1 VNAKKKDP
9 SFGEAVGEVE
19 AILARLEAD
28 EVDVD
33 ELGAEVK
40 RAVELVGLCREK
52 LRRTELEVKEFVAA
66 LEGDGEDEASAA
78 DGGDDGSLPF

>member
-1 VNAKKKDP
+1 MNAKKKDP

-66 LEGDGEDEASAA
+66 LEEDGDEEAPAA
-78 DGGDDGSLPF
+78 EQGDDGSLPF

>member
-1 VNAKKKDP
+1 MTAKKKDP

-19 AILARLEAD
+19 DILARLEGD

-52 LRRTELEVKEFVAA
+52 LRRTELEVKEFVAR
-66 LEGDGEDEASAA
+66 LEQDDAETDGPANAAAGD
-78 DGGDDGSLPF
+78 LPF